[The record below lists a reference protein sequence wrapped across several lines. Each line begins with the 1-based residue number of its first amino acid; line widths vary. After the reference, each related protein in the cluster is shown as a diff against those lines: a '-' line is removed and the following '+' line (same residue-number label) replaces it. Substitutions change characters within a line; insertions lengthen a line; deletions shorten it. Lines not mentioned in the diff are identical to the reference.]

1 MADVTNYI
9 DRLVAEL
16 CPDGVEYKP
25 LGSFAQ
31 LVRGSGMPKT
41 DFSESGVG
49 AIHYGQIY
57 TKFGTATAEVIA
69 HVPEEKAKKLAV
81 VNPGDVI
88 VANTSENIEDV
99 CKAVAWV
106 GDSDIVTGGH
116 ATVIKAPEQNAKFIS
131 YYMATGQF
139 NKDKRRHAFGTKVI
153 DVAPKNL
160 AKIEFPI
167 PPLEIQEAIVE
178 ILDKFTN
185 LEAELEAELE
195 ARTLQYEYYR
205 DSLFETLKDPVNGL
219 PVIANL
225 VKELCPGGV
234 KYSTLKSVSLKTT
247 NIKWERSEESEYRYI
262 DLSSVPTGGSSIGDT
277 EIINSENAPSR
288 ARQIVHT
295 DDILFGTTRPLLDR
309 VVIVPEEY
317 NQQICST
324 GYAVIRPD
332 MNVIIPSYIYHLL
345 RAQNFSAYVEKNQSG
360 AAYPAI
366 SFKSVM
372 EYMIPLPPLEIQ
384 QRIVDILDR
393 FDALTTSLSEGLP
406 AELAARRSQYE
417 YYRDQLLSFPR
428 KGENQ

>member
-1 MADVTNYI
+1 MAEVTNYI

-16 CPDGVEYKP
+16 CPDGVDFYTIDELITLDFGTRITKSKDAGTIYPVYGGGGASFRTDNYNREDKYVVSRFAMSEKCVRYVSGKFWMLDSGFTYSVKDESLLSYKYISYWLLNAQQEIYACSSQSAQRNLKTAEFKRFEVPVPPLEVQEAIVEILDKFTNLEAELEAELEARTLQYEYYRDSLFEALDCPRVP

-88 VANTSENIEDV
+88 VANTSENLEDV

-160 AKIEFPI
+160 AKIEFPL
-167 PPLEIQEAIVE
+167 PSLEE
-178 ILDKFTN
+178 
-185 LEAELEAELE
+185 
-195 ARTLQYEYYR
+195 
-205 DSLFETLKDPVNGL
+205 
-219 PVIANL
+219 
-225 VKELCPGGV
+225 
-234 KYSTLKSVSLKTT
+234 
-247 NIKWERSEESEYRYI
+247 
-262 DLSSVPTGGSSIGDT
+262 
-277 EIINSENAPSR
+277 
-288 ARQIVHT
+288 
-295 DDILFGTTRPLLDR
+295 
-309 VVIVPEEY
+309 
-317 NQQICST
+317 
-324 GYAVIRPD
+324 
-332 MNVIIPSYIYHLL
+332 
-345 RAQNFSAYVEKNQSG
+345 
-360 AAYPAI
+360 
-366 SFKSVM
+366 
-372 EYMIPLPPLEIQ
+372 Q

-428 KGENQ
+428 KGENH

>member
-16 CPDGVEYKP
+16 CPDGVEYRPLGELLGYEQPTKYLVSSKDYDDSYPTPVLTAGKTFILGYTNEAEGIYPASKEEPVIIFDDFTTAFKWVEFPFKAKSSAMKMLTLKSGTDSLFKYVYYAMQCIVYNSSDHARQWISKYSNIEVPVPPLEIQAAIVEILDKFTNLEAELEAELEARTLQYEYYRDSLFEALDCPRVP

-69 HVPEEKAKKLAV
+69 HVPEDKAKKLAV

-88 VANTSENIEDV
+88 VANTSENLEDV

-160 AKIEFPI
+160 AKIEFPL
-167 PPLEIQEAIVE
+167 PSLEE
-178 ILDKFTN
+178 
-185 LEAELEAELE
+185 
-195 ARTLQYEYYR
+195 
-205 DSLFETLKDPVNGL
+205 
-219 PVIANL
+219 
-225 VKELCPGGV
+225 
-234 KYSTLKSVSLKTT
+234 
-247 NIKWERSEESEYRYI
+247 
-262 DLSSVPTGGSSIGDT
+262 
-277 EIINSENAPSR
+277 
-288 ARQIVHT
+288 
-295 DDILFGTTRPLLDR
+295 
-309 VVIVPEEY
+309 
-317 NQQICST
+317 
-324 GYAVIRPD
+324 
-332 MNVIIPSYIYHLL
+332 
-345 RAQNFSAYVEKNQSG
+345 
-360 AAYPAI
+360 
-366 SFKSVM
+366 
-372 EYMIPLPPLEIQ
+372 Q

-393 FDALTTSLSEGLP
+393 FDTLTTSLSEGLP

-417 YYRDQLLSFPR
+417 YYRDQLLTFPR

>member
-1 MADVTNYI
+1 MVEVTNYI

-16 CPDGVEYKP
+16 CPDGVEYRP
-25 LGSFAQ
+25 LGELLGYEQ
-31 LVRGSGMPKT
+31 PTKYLVSSKDYDDSYPTPVLTAGKT
-41 DFSESGVG
+41 FILGYTNETEGIYPASKEEPVIIFDDF
-49 AIHYGQIY
+49 
-57 TKFGTATAEVIA
+57 TTAFKWVEF
-69 HVPEEKAKKLAV
+69 PFKAKSSAMKMLTLKSGNNSLFKYVYYAMQC
-81 VNPGDVI
+81 I
-88 VANTSENIEDV
+88 VYNSSDHARQWISKYSNIEV
-99 CKAVAWV
+99 PV
-106 GDSDIVTGGH
+106 
-116 ATVIKAPEQNAKFIS
+116 
-131 YYMATGQF
+131 
-139 NKDKRRHAFGTKVI
+139 
-153 DVAPKNL
+153 
-160 AKIEFPI
+160 

-185 LEAELEAELE
+185 LE

-205 DSLFETLKDPVNGL
+205 DSLFETLKDPANGL

-225 VKELCPGGV
+225 VKELCPDGV
-234 KYSTLKSVSLKTT
+234 EYSTLKSVSLKTT

-317 NQQICST
+317 DRQICST

-332 MNVIIPSYIYHLL
+332 INVVIPSYIYHIL

-393 FDALTTSLSEGLP
+393 FDALTSSLSEGLP

-417 YYRDQLLSFPR
+417 YYRDQLLTFPR